1 MIKVLAFS
9 AVACAISGFGH
20 LRRAKEISPIKS
32 YEFDPTQAVGI
43 IPHSLT
49 SSMYKKAGVRV
60 AEKITFLDGAGEGPE
75 TLEAVTVP
83 LLALTDGAISVY
95 GRKFKLCSDA
105 ELFKLPSFDISSVV
119 VNGSD
124 EVVGY
129 FEKTEHLPDPTP

>member
-20 LRRAKEISPIKS
+20 LRRAKPEISPIKS

-60 AEKITFLDGAGEGPE
+60 AEK
-75 TLEAVTVP
+75 
-83 LLALTDGAISVY
+83 LL
-95 GRKFKLCSDA
+95 F
-105 ELFKLPSFDISSVV
+105 
-119 VNGSD
+119 
-124 EVVGY
+124 
-129 FEKTEHLPDPTP
+129 